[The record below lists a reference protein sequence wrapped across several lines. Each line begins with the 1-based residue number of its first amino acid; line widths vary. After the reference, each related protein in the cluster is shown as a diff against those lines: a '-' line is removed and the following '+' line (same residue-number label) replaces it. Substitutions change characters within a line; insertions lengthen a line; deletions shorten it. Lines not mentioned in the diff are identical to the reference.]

1 MFFQSA
7 GVFAV
12 VEVVLILL
20 ALVVVPRDRRPSSA
34 LADLADHLV
43 PGHRRIVLPRHRQ
56 PKAASAAAR
65 HATQHG

>member
-1 MFFQSA
+1 MFFKSA

-34 LADLADHLV
+34 LA
-43 PGHRRIVLPRHRQ
+43 
-56 PKAASAAAR
+56 
-65 HATQHG
+65 